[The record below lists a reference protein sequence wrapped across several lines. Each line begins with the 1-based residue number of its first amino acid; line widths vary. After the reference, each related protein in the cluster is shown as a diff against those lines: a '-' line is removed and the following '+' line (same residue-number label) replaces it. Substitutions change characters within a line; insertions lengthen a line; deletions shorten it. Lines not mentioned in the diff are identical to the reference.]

1 MRKTLLAA
9 MVIAF
14 VIAGCKKHET
24 PAPTST
30 AAKPSALKQ
39 EEGSYAFRRRGEQT
53 PPAATPATDSDS
65 AVGTKMPPYKAEL
78 LDGKPFDVE
87 AEHGNV
93 VFLNLWATWCGPC
106 RFEIP
111 ELQKLQA
118 QYASQGFKV
127 VGVSLDESG
136 KDAVQQFVTEHSI
149 AYPIA
154 LDPEGKLAN
163 VFQTTVIPTSV
174 LIDRKGNIVWK
185 KYGMITVDG
194 ELKHA
199 LETAL
204 AEKRI

>member
-1 MRKTLLAA
+1 M
-9 MVIAF
+9 
-14 VIAGCKKHET
+14 
-24 PAPTST
+24 
-30 AAKPSALKQ
+30 
-39 EEGSYAFRRRGEQT
+39 
-53 PPAATPATDSDS
+53 
-65 AVGTKMPPYKAEL
+65 
-78 LDGKPFDVE
+78 FDVE

-136 KDAVQQFVTEHSI
+136 KEAVQQFVTEHVMT
-149 AYPIA
+149 YPIA

-185 KYGMITVDG
+185 KYGMISVDD

-199 LETAL
+199 LEKAL
-204 AEKRI
+204 AETRS

>member
-1 MRKTLLAA
+1 MRKTLLAVTA
-9 MVIAF
+9 IAF

-24 PAPTST
+24 PTSDL
-30 AAKPSALKQ
+30 KPPVQKRSGDRFGYGKP
-39 EEGSYAFRRRGEQT
+39 GEA
-53 PPAATPATDSDS
+53 PPAVTPATDSDS

-78 LDGKPFDVE
+78 LDGKPFDIE

-136 KDAVQQFVTEHSI
+136 KDAVQQFVTEHSMT
-149 AYPIA
+149 YPIA

-185 KYGMITVDG
+185 KYGMITVDD
-194 ELKHA
+194 ELKHK

-204 AEKRI
+204 AEKRG